1 MDNIIE
7 GNCDVILNN
16 RVIIKEIFVFCKVY
30 AEMREKMAQ
39 MSLSGQ
45 NGRFFSVWN
54 AGNTEKIKAIL
65 QRMKNGKPGMM
76 QANQIG
82 DMCRK
87 WEWFSPNLWLDW
99 LER

>member
-1 MDNIIE
+1 
-7 GNCDVILNN
+7 
-16 RVIIKEIFVFCKVY
+16 
-30 AEMREKMAQ
+30 

-45 NGRFFSVWN
+45 TGIFFSVWN

-65 QRMKNGKPGMM
+65 QRMKNGKPGMT

-82 DMCRK
+82 DMRRK
-87 WEWFSPNLWLDW
+87 WEGFSPNLWLDW

>member
-1 MDNIIE
+1 
-7 GNCDVILNN
+7 
-16 RVIIKEIFVFCKVY
+16 
-30 AEMREKMAQ
+30 

-45 NGRFFSVWN
+45 TGIFFSVWN

-82 DMCRK
+82 DTRRK
-87 WEWFSPNLWLDW
+87 WEGFSPNLWLDW